1 MTTKQISV
9 FLENKPGTLAEFCK
23 VLQKN
28 NIDMRALCVADAMDF
43 GIARVIVDDVY
54 ETVTVLKD
62 EGYVCQITKVLTV
75 EMKDEPGALSDIL
88 AILGEKNINLEYTYA
103 FLTRQ
108 RDKAYLVI
116 KVADN
121 KAAAELLSAHGVKV
135 ICQDELEKIFG
146 D

>member
-54 ETVTVLKD
+54 DTVTVLKD
-62 EGYVCQITKVLTV
+62 EGYICQITKVLTV

-88 AILGEKNINLEYTYA
+88 AIQGISCHQG
-103 FLTRQ
+103 R
-108 RDKAYLVI
+108 
-116 KVADN
+116 
-121 KAAAELLSAHGVKV
+121 
-135 ICQDELEKIFG
+135 
-146 D
+146 

>member
-28 NIDMRALCVADAMDF
+28 NIDMRAMCVADAMDF

-54 ETVTVLKD
+54 NTMTVLKD
-62 EGYVCQITKVLTV
+62 EGYICQITKVLTV

-88 AILGEKNINLEYTYA
+88 ALLGEQNINIEYTYA

-108 RDKAYLVI
+108 KDKAYLVI

-121 KAAAELLSAHGVKV
+121 AAAAAIFKKAGVKV
-135 ICQDELEKIFG
+135 ICQDDLEAVFG

>member
-54 ETVTVLKD
+54 DTMTVLKD

-75 EMKDEPGALSDIL
+75 EMKDEPGALGDIL
-88 AILGEKNINLEYTYA
+88 SILGEQNINLEYTYA

-108 RDKAYLVI
+108 RDKAYLII

-121 KAAAELLSAHGVKV
+121 KAAAKLLADHGVKV
-135 ICQDELEKIFG
+135 VCQDELEGIFG

>member
-62 EGYVCQITKVLTV
+62 EGYICQITKVLTV

-88 AILGEKNINLEYTYA
+88 AILGDKGINLEYTYA

-121 KAAAELLSAHGVKV
+121 KAAANLLEAHGVKV

>member
-54 ETVTVLKD
+54 DTVTVLKD
-62 EGYVCQITKVLTV
+62 EGYICQITKVLTV

-88 AILGEKNINLEYTYA
+88 AILGEYA

-121 KAAAELLSAHGVKV
+121 KAAANLLEAHGVKV

>member
-54 ETVTVLKD
+54 DTVTVLKD

-88 AILGEKNINLEYTYA
+88 AILGEQNINLEYTYA

-121 KAAAELLSAHGVKV
+121 KAAADLLTKHGVKV
-135 ICQDELEKIFG
+135 ICQDELESIFG

>member
-1 MTTKQISV
+1 
-9 FLENKPGTLAEFCK
+9 
-23 VLQKN
+23 
-28 NIDMRALCVADAMDF
+28 MDF

-62 EGYVCQITKVLTV
+62 EGYICQITKVLTV

-88 AILGEKNINLEYTYA
+88 AILGEKGINLEYTYA

-121 KAAAELLSAHGVKV
+121 KAAANLLEAHGVKV

>member
-1 MTTKQISV
+1 MNIKQISV

-54 ETVTVLKD
+54 DTVTVLKD

-88 AILGEKNINLEYTYA
+88 AILGEQNINLEYTYA

-121 KAAAELLSAHGVKV
+121 KAAADLLTKHGVKV
-135 ICQDELEKIFG
+135 ICQDELESIFG

>member
-54 ETVTVLKD
+54 DTVTVLKD

-121 KAAAELLSAHGVKV
+121 KAAASLLSEHGVKV

>member
-9 FLENKPGTLAEFCK
+9 FLENRPGTLAEFCK

-28 NIDMRALCVADAMDF
+28 NIDMRAMCVADAMDF
-43 GIARVIVDDVY
+43 GIARVIVDNVY
-54 ETVTVLKD
+54 DTVTVLKD

-75 EMKDEPGALSDIL
+75 EMEDRPGALSEIL
-88 AILGEKNINLEYTYA
+88 ALLGDQNINLEYTYA
-103 FLTRQ
+103 FLTREK
-108 RDKAYLVI
+108 DKAYLVI

-121 KAAAELLSAHGVKV
+121 AAAADILIKNGVKV